1 MKLILTTTQAKL
13 LKALIEEK
21 TLKLLDEDEKGY
33 TDPRGTV
40 WHTRNVDKIEK
51 YDRIWSKIDKALDE
65 TE

>member
-1 MKLILTTTQAKL
+1 MKLTLTTAQARL

-33 TDPRGTV
+33 TDQRGTV

-65 TE
+65 NE